1 MDKQRRVFELLF
13 ILLFLIGICILVW
26 NNNPYDPFKQVAISK
41 TDSGLTHINSEHVAP
56 VDSTWSEGR
65 SLFKSNCA
73 SCHNPTVA
81 QTGPALM
88 GVTKRWDDAGT
99 YKGKS
104 GKQWMHIWIR
114 NWNEAVS
121 DGYPYAISIKQQY
134 NQSAM
139 NTFPNLRD
147 DQIDAIIKYVE
158 APKQLIGY

>member
-1 MDKQRRVFELLF
+1 
-13 ILLFLIGICILVW
+13 
-26 NNNPYDPFKQVAISK
+26 
-41 TDSGLTHINSEHVAP
+41 
-56 VDSTWSEGR
+56 
-65 SLFKSNCA
+65 
-73 SCHNPTVA
+73 
-81 QTGPALM
+81 M